1 MAPVAG
7 ARAALAAVDPGLELA
22 RDSQLIQNWNAFLA
36 AEMSVQK
43 GREVLQSLDPNSVW
57 RDALLASSKLSDSE
71 KRRISVADHDF
82 GPDSTIQALIERDY
96 PSALAYA
103 SGVLPAFLY
112 AGNPVAFKQPCV
124 AIVGTRS
131 ATSYGRVCAR
141 KFAEELARHGVTV
154 VSGGAVGIDAAAHEG
169 ALSVNGSTIAVL
181 ACGVDHTYP
190 SSHGGLF
197 TRIKDNGC
205 LMSQFAVGTKPA
217 DYKFIQRNH
226 LIAAISTAVIVIE
239 APMKSGAI
247 RTAGFAAEQGRE
259 VFVVPGQIDQFG
271 FQGSHA
277 LIRDG
282 ATIVDHPMQVI
293 ESLGIELVSSPA
305 KAALEGISGRILEV
319 LSANS
324 LSVEKI
330 VELTGLDMSEVLA
343 DLTILELEGHVLREH
358 GGFSKAL

>member
-1 MAPVAG
+1 MTELD
-7 ARAALAAVDPGLELA
+7 LAAAADLVAVSPLNALK
-22 RDSQLIQNWNAFLA
+22 NWNAFLT
-36 AEMSVQK
+36 AELSAQK
-43 GREVLQSLDPNSVW
+43 GREVIQSLDPNSFW
-57 RDALLASSKLSDSE
+57 RDKLLDSPKLSDSE
-71 KRRISVADHDF
+71 KRRLGSAKDEFSADIGVLTEDEF
-82 GPDSTIQALIERDY
+82 PETLEF
-96 PSALAYA
+96 A

-112 AGNPVAFKQPCV
+112 AGNPSAFEKPCV

-141 KFAEELARHGVTV
+141 KFAEELARHGITV

-169 ALSVNGSTIAVL
+169 ALSVGGSTIAVL
-181 ACGVDHTYP
+181 ACGVDHLYP

-197 TRIKDNGC
+197 TRIKENGC
-205 LMSQFAVGTKPA
+205 LMSQFGIGTKPA

-226 LIAAISTAVIVIE
+226 LIAALSSAVIVIE
-239 APMKSGAI
+239 APTKSGAI

-282 ATIVDHPMQVI
+282 ATMVDHPMQVI
-293 ESLGIELVSSPA
+293 ESLGIERISPPV
-305 KAALEGISGRILEV
+305 KAEVEGISGRILEV

-343 DLTILELEGHVLREH
+343 DLTILELEGHVVREH
-358 GGFSKAL
+358 GGFAKTL

>member
-1 MAPVAG
+1 
-7 ARAALAAVDPGLELA
+7 
-22 RDSQLIQNWNAFLA
+22 
-36 AEMSVQK
+36 MSAQK
-43 GREVLQSLDPNSVW
+43 GREVSQSLDPNSVW
-57 RDALLASSKLSDSE
+57 RDVLMASSKLTDSE
-71 KRRISVADHDF
+71 KRRIDNSTDDLGDEIFALVEEDF
-82 GPDSTIQALIERDY
+82 PPALT
-96 PSALAYA
+96 YA
-103 SGVLPAFLY
+103 SGVLPAFLCSGSP
-112 AGNPVAFKQPCV
+112 AAFSKPCV

-141 KFAEELARHGVTV
+141 KFAEELARHGITV

-169 ALSVNGSTIAVL
+169 ALAVGGSTIAVL
-181 ACGVDHTYP
+181 ACGVDHVYP

-197 TRIKDNGC
+197 NRIKENGC
-205 LMSQFAVGTKPA
+205 LMSQFAVATKPA

-226 LIAAISTAVIVIE
+226 LIAALSTAVIVIE
-239 APMKSGAI
+239 APTKSGAI

-282 ATIVDHPMQVI
+282 ATMVDHPMQVI
-293 ESLGIELVSSPA
+293 ESLGIELISAPV

-330 VELTGLDMSEVLA
+330 VELTGLEMSEVLA

>member
-1 MAPVAG
+1 MAVN
-7 ARAALAAVDPGLELA
+7 RLSTLL
-22 RDSQLIQNWNAFLA
+22 NWNAFLA
-36 AEMSVQK
+36 AEMSAQK
-43 GREVLQSLDPNSVW
+43 GREVLESLDPISVW
-57 RDALLASSKLSDSE
+57 RDQLVAMPKLTDAERRRVEASATVLPEGVQVLVEDEFPES
-71 KRRISVADHDF
+71 
-82 GPDSTIQALIERDY
+82 
-96 PSALAYA
+96 LAYA
-103 SGVLPAFLY
+103 NGVLPAFLV
-112 AGNPVAFKQPCV
+112 AGNPAALEKPCV

-131 ATSYGRVCAR
+131 ATPYGRVCAR

-169 ALSVNGSTIAVL
+169 ALAVGGSTIAVL
-181 ACGVDHTYP
+181 ACGVDHVYP
-190 SSHGGLF
+190 SSHSGLF
-197 TRIKDNGC
+197 ERIKQDGC
-205 LMSQFAVGTKPA
+205 LMSQFAVGSKPA

-226 LIAAISTAVIVIE
+226 LIAALSTAVIVIE
-239 APMKSGAI
+239 APTKSGAI

-277 LIRDG
+277 LLRDG
-282 ATIVDHPMQVI
+282 ATLVDHPMQVI
-293 ESLGIELVSSPA
+293 ESLGIELISAPA

-343 DLTILELEGHVLREH
+343 DLTILELEGHVIREH
-358 GGFSKAL
+358 GGFAKTL

>member
-1 MAPVAG
+1 VAV
-7 ARAALAAVDPGLELA
+7 ADLALELA

-36 AEMSVQK
+36 AEMSAQK
-43 GREVLQSLDPNSVW
+43 GREVLQSLDPNSIW
-57 RDALLASSKLSDSE
+57 RDALLASPKLSDSE
-71 KRRISVADHDF
+71 KKRVERVQLELGSP
-82 GPDSTIQALIERDY
+82 PDVHVLTEDMY

-112 AGNPVAFKQPCV
+112 SGNPVAFEKPCV

-131 ATSYGRVCAR
+131 ATPYGRVCAR
-141 KFAEELARHGVTV
+141 KFGEELARHGITV

-169 ALSVNGSTIAVL
+169 VLSVGGSTIAVL
-181 ACGVDHTYP
+181 ACGVDHVYP
-190 SSHGGLF
+190 SSHSGLF
-197 TRIKDNGC
+197 KRIKENGC
-205 LMSQFAVGTKPA
+205 LMSQFSVGTKPA

-239 APMKSGAI
+239 APTKSGAI
-247 RTAGFAAEQGRE
+247 RTAGFAAEQGRD

-282 ATIVDHPMQVI
+282 ATMVDHPMQVL
-293 ESLGIELVSSPA
+293 ESLGIDPVSAPL
-305 KAALEGISGRILEV
+305 KPTVEGISGRILEV

-330 VELTGLDMSEVLA
+330 VDLTGLDMSEVLA
-343 DLTILELEGHVLREH
+343 DLTILELEGLVIREH